1 MATSQQHDEESI
13 CLLYLVE
20 QQEKVKKKT
29 GLGLQMS
36 AQRSTL
42 TFADVGK

>member
-20 QQEKVKKKT
+20 QQEKVKKK
-29 GLGLQMS
+29 Q
-36 AQRSTL
+36 
-42 TFADVGK
+42 D